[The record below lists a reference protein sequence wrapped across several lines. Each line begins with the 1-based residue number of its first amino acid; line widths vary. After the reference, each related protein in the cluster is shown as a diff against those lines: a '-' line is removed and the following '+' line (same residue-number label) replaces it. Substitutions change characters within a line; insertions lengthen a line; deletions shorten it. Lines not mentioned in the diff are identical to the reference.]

1 MKIFYIFIIYCLIL
15 DICTAQVTQQWVE
28 RYNGSANG
36 DDKATALAIDASG
49 NVYVTG
55 YSTGNGTGTDYA
67 TIKYNSSGVQQW
79 VATYNG
85 TGNGDDKATSIAVD
99 ASGNVYVTGSSR
111 GPGGYY
117 DYGYATVKYNSYGVQ
132 QWVQRYVG
140 TAVHYDRPCAI
151 AVDGAGNIY
160 VSGYSMDTATYY
172 DYATIKYNSSGVQQW
187 VRRYNGPLN
196 GDDEASAIAV
206 DSLGNVYVTGYSD
219 GKNTG
224 YDYATIKYNSS
235 GVQQWV
241 QRYNGLGNDAD
252 YPTSIAIDGLANVY
266 VTGYSDVGS
275 YHMEYTT
282 IKYNPSGI
290 QQWVASYNGPG
301 STSNLANSI
310 AIDVSGN
317 VYVTGTSVLTATTP
331 SYFATVKYNSSGV
344 QQWSATYNGPGNYE
358 NEATSIAV
366 DGSENVYV
374 TGYSYGVG
382 TASDYATIK
391 YNSSGVQQWVQRY
404 NGPVNSYD
412 EACSIAVD
420 SLGNVYVT
428 GFSYGNGTY
437 YDYCTIKYSQEN
449 GIKRISS
456 DVPSEF
462 SLLQNYP
469 NPFNPTTKIQF
480 SIPPSK
486 GVRGMNVKL
495 IIYGVLG
502 IEVATLVNQQLKP
515 GTYEVQWDGSNYPSG
530 VYFYKLE
537 SDNFVQSK
545 KLILLK

>member
-160 VSGYSMDTATYY
+160 VSGYSMDTATY
-172 DYATIKYNSSGVQQW
+172 
-187 VRRYNGPLN
+187 
-196 GDDEASAIAV
+196 
-206 DSLGNVYVTGYSD
+206 
-219 GKNTG
+219 

-502 IEVATLVNQQLKP
+502 IEGRPSTTCAVEPSASGQRFSR
-515 GTYEVQWDGSNYPSG
+515 GS
-530 VYFYKLE
+530 
-537 SDNFVQSK
+537 
-545 KLILLK
+545 